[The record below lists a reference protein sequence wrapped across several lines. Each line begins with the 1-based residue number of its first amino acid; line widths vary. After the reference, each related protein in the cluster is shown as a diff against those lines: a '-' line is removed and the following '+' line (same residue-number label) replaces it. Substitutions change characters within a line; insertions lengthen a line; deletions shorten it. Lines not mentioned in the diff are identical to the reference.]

1 MNPLRNRGVWL
12 SLLVLASPATLR
24 AESRPIILDVDAR
37 EAPRRLFHGRL
48 SIPASPGPLTLV
60 YPKWIPGEHMPSGP
74 IADLAGLKITAGGK
88 SIAWKRDPEEMF
100 AFHLDVPAG
109 ADTVEVALDY
119 LSPVE
124 GGAFSAGPTATAELA
139 VVSWNTLAL
148 SPQGKGTDELTFK
161 ASLRL
166 PQGWKFG
173 TALPVAAETPER
185 IDFVPVSFTTLVD
198 SPVLAGAHFKTVEL
212 TGDAIPHR
220 VSIGADSDA
229 ALAASPA
236 LVDGWKRLVAETG
249 ALFRARHYRSYD
261 FLLTLSDHTAHFGL
275 EHHESSDD
283 RVPERSLV
291 DDDAR
296 RLLAGLLPHEM
307 THSWNGKYRRPAGLQ
322 PGSFERPMH
331 GELLW
336 VYEGLTEYL
345 GQILTARSG
354 LLTPE
359 EYRESLALTAAT
371 MRDQGGREWRPLV
384 DTAVAAQDLYD
395 SRPDWAALRR
405 GVDFYPESELLWL
418 EADSVIRRETKGA
431 KSLDDF
437 CRLFHGGESGAPKVV
452 PYTFD
457 DVVAGLNA
465 VTPYD
470 WRGFWRDRVEAPA
483 TNPLGGLGASGWK
496 LVFTD
501 AIPQMQRSFE
511 ARRKVVDVRF
521 SLGFVVAEDGRIP
534 DVLPNSPAFRAGVG
548 PGMKLV
554 AANGRK
560 FCRET
565 LRDAIRETRAAKAV
579 DLLVENGEFFKTY
592 HLEYDGGERYPRL
605 EAESGQL
612 DLLSSII
619 RPLAQPPSPPKPA
632 AKPRP

>member
-1 MNPLRNRGVWL
+1 MCR
-12 SLLVLASPATLR
+12 SLCRAMFFSFLAFVAPKLIC
-24 AESRPIILDVDAR
+24 AETRPITLDVDAR
-37 EAPRRLFHGRL
+37 EAPRRLFHGHL

-74 IADLAGLKITAGGK
+74 IADLAGLKVTAGGK
-88 SIAWKRDPEEMF
+88 SVPWKRDPEEMF

-109 ADTVEVALDY
+109 ADAVDVSLDY

-124 GGAFSAGPTATAELA
+124 GGAFSAGPTSTAELA

-148 SPQGKGTDELTFK
+148 TPQGKSSDDLTFK
-161 ASLRL
+161 ASLQL
-166 PQGWKFG
+166 PAGWKFG
-173 TALPVAAETPER
+173 TPLPVASQSAER

-212 TGDAIPHR
+212 SGDALPHR
-220 VSIGADSDA
+220 IYIGADSEA
-229 ALAASPA
+229 ALVVSPA
-236 LVDGWKRLVAETG
+236 LADGWNRLVAETG
-249 ALFRARHYRSYD
+249 ALFRARHYRSYS

-275 EHHESSDD
+275 EHHEASDD

-322 PGSFERPMH
+322 PGSFEKPMH

-354 LLTPE
+354 LLTPD
-359 EYRESLALTAAT
+359 EYRESLALTAAA
-371 MRDQGGREWRPLV
+371 MQAQGGREWRPLV
-384 DTAVAAQDLYD
+384 DTAVAAQDLYG

-418 EADSVIRRETKGA
+418 EADAVIRRETKGA

-437 CRLFHGGESGAPKVV
+437 CRLFHGGEGGAPKVV

-465 VTPYD
+465 VAPYD

-483 TNPLGGLGASGWK
+483 TNPLGGVAAGGWK

-501 AIPQMQRSFE
+501 KIPQMQQSMEVRQ
-511 ARRKVVDVRF
+511 KIVDVRF
-521 SLGFVVAEDGRIP
+521 SLGFTVAEDGRIP
-534 DVLPNSPAFRAGVG
+534 DVLPDSPAFRAGVG

-560 FCRET
+560 FSPET
-565 LRDAIRETRAAKAV
+565 LRDAIRETKTAKGI

-592 HLEYDGGERYPRL
+592 HLEYDGGERYPHL
-605 EAESGQL
+605 EADGGKP
-612 DLLSSII
+612 DLLTSII
-619 RPLAQPPSPPKPA
+619 RPLTQPPSPPKA
-632 AKPRP
+632 TRAKP